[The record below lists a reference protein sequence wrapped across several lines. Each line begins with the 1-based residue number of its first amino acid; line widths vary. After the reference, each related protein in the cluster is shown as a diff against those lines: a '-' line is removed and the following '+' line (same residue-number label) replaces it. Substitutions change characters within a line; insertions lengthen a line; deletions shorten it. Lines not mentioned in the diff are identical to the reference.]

1 MLTDKPW
8 VHGKVKCGEVN
19 KVEPLIARLH
29 QMSMGKRGKSSLFG
43 YHLIGGQRWEKSL
56 KLSINLNMYIISW
69 SGSILAK
76 FGF

>member
-1 MLTDKPW
+1 M

-29 QMSMGKRGKSSLFG
+29 QGSKGKRGKWSLFG

-56 KLSINLNMYIISW
+56 KLFH
-69 SGSILAK
+69 K
-76 FGF
+76 FEHVHYFKV